1 MVFIFI
7 FSLAV
12 REDQLQ
18 DLKKFNQDFK
28 LAEEPVDNKP
38 TPTASPAPKPQTPG
52 PSDDSKSDVDKVTST
67 LKKSTLNP
75 NAKEFVL
82 NPTAKPF
89 TPVRKMCLISNTY
102 FKSLLKFSRAS
113 YMNTLLM

>member
-1 MVFIFI
+1 LYLWAGFYKIYCFA
-7 FSLAV
+7 AV
-12 REDQLQ
+12 REEQLH
-18 DLKKFNQDFK
+18 DLKKFGNDFK

-38 TPTASPAPKPQTPG
+38 TPSASPAPKPITPG
-52 PSDDSKSDVDKVTST
+52 PADDSKGDVDKVTST

-89 TPVRKMCLISNTY
+89 TPVRKMWLISNTS
-102 FKSLLKFSRAS
+102 FALQA
-113 YMNTLLM
+113 N